1 MVLLA
6 RTSKPVVKWAGGKA
20 KLLREIL
27 PLVPDKVATYR
38 EPFCGGAAVFFALE
52 KGRRK
57 RAVLCDQN
65 ADLVALYT
73 VLRDDVEGLMRALKK
88 YRYDRDLFY
97 ETRAIDPITLSQRE
111 RAARLVFLNKTCFN
125 GLWRVNSSGIF
136 NVPFG
141 RYANP
146 NILDVPT
153 LKAAASVLKGTTIVH
168 GDFTKATK
176 AAKPGDFVYMDPP
189 YVPLSKTANFA
200 AYATGGF
207 GPADQL
213 RLKGEFARL
222 ASLGVHAVLSNH
234 DTEEMRELYKD
245 FNIVPVN
252 VIRSINSN
260 IAKRGPAREILVLSW
275 KQR

>member
-1 MVLLA
+1 MVSLA

-52 KGRRK
+52 STRRK

-73 VLRDDVEGLMRALKK
+73 VLRDDVDGLIRALRK

-97 ETRAIDPITLSQRE
+97 ETRAIDSATLNERE

-146 NILDVPT
+146 NICDVPT
-153 LKAAASVLKGTTIVH
+153 LKAAALVLKGATIVH
-168 GDFTKATK
+168 GDFIKATK
-176 AAKPGDFVYMDPP
+176 TAKPGDFVYMDPP

-213 RLKGEFARL
+213 RLKNEFARL
-222 ASLGVHAVLSNH
+222 ASLGVNAVLSNH

-260 IAKRGPAREILVLSW
+260 ITKRGPAREILVLNW
-275 KQR
+275 KNR